1 MNDSRKNRPQRR
13 GEAHRFERSVA
24 PSLRWGQG
32 ARGPDGKL
40 PQDGVTLDCGWG
52 RLIFAHTFADIG
64 DVAGALRSEQ
74 TGRRDIAFY
83 VRDPHVVL
91 AAAPQQL
98 FLDPSHTYRIWLN
111 QLPRE
116 SASPRGYRIRQMTTE
131 PDTKG
136 MRRLYKKRHMVPA
149 TPKFFW
155 NNRKNRKLV
164 YLVAEEIDS
173 GRLIGSVT
181 GVDHVEVFDDPEQG
195 SSLWCLTGDPDTQHP
210 GGGQALVLQ
219 LAQTFL
225 ARGRAYM
232 DLSVLHDNEQAIGL
246 YEKLGFSRV
255 PVFTV
260 KRKNPINQA
269 LFMGPEAEERLN
281 PYATIIVD
289 EARRRGIH
297 VDVQDAEGAY
307 FTLTYGGRSIA
318 CRESLSDLTSA
329 VAMSRCDNKRVTA
342 KLLRAAGIRTPEQRL
357 ADDPAESAAFLAE
370 HKAVVVKP
378 SRGEQGAGIAV
389 DVRKADVLR
398 AAVDEAREVDS
409 TVLLE
414 SFHAGDDLRVVVID
428 FKVVAAAV
436 RKPPEIIGNGR
447 DTVETLIKKLSRR
460 RKAATGGESR
470 IPLDEETRR
479 CVEHAEFSMD
489 SVPEPGVRLR
499 VRKTANL
506 HTGGTLHDVT
516 DQLSDTLREVSER
529 AARTLDIPVVGLDY
543 IVDAPDGEQY
553 VVIEANERPGL
564 ANHEP
569 QPTAQRF
576 VDLLFPATAA
586 MARQLRPDDEHA

>member
-1 MNDSRKNRPQRR
+1 MNDSKKTRLPRR
-13 GEAHRFERSVA
+13 GETHRFERSVA

-32 ARGPDGKL
+32 ARGPDGEL

-52 RLIFAHTFADIG
+52 RLIFAHTFENAG
-64 DVAGALRSEQ
+64 DVAAALRSEE

-98 FLDPSHTYRIWLN
+98 FLDPSHTFRIWLN
-111 QLPRE
+111 QLPRV
-116 SASPRGYRIRQMTTE
+116 SDSPRGYRIRQMTTE

-149 TPKFFW
+149 EPKFFW

-164 YLVAEEIDS
+164 YLVAEEVET
-173 GRLIGSVT
+173 GRIIGSVT

-195 SSLWCLTGDPDTQHP
+195 SSLWCLVVDPDTQHP
-210 GGGQALVLQ
+210 GVGQALVLQ

-232 DLSVLHDNEQAIGL
+232 DLSVLHDNEQAIAL

-281 PYATIIVD
+281 PYATIIID

-297 VDVQDAEGAY
+297 VEVQDAEGAY
-307 FTLTYGGRSIA
+307 FILTYGGRSIA

-329 VAMSRCDNKRVTA
+329 VAMSRCDDKRVTA
-342 KLLRAAGIRTPEQRL
+342 KLLRGAGISTPEQRL

-378 SRGEQGAGIAV
+378 ARGEQGAGIAV
-389 DVRKADVLR
+389 DVRKPDVLR
-398 AAVDEAREVDS
+398 AAIKAARAVDS

-428 FKVVAAAV
+428 YKVVAAAV
-436 RKPPEIIGNGR
+436 RRPPEIIGNGR
-447 DTVETLIKKLSRR
+447 DTIATLIKKLSRR
-460 RKAATGGESR
+460 RQAATQGESR
-470 IPLDEETRR
+470 IPMDEETRR
-479 CVEHAEFSMD
+479 CVEHAEFTLD
-489 SVPEPGVRLR
+489 TILEPGARLR

-516 DQLSDTLREVSER
+516 DQLSQTLRDVSER

-576 VDLLFPATAA
+576 VDLLFPATAE
-586 MARQLRPDDEHA
+586 MARQLRPDE